1 MHWNEENSTL
11 TKEFVFG
18 SQTEL
23 AAFFQRVAV
32 LADALNHHPDILV
45 SKAFQLKISLT
56 THDKN
61 ALTEKDFELAKQIDR
76 AYTAFKEGN

>member
-1 MHWNEENSTL
+1 MNWNEENKSL
-11 TKEFVFG
+11 TKEFVFS

-32 LADALNHHPDILV
+32 LADAVNHHPDILV
-45 SKAFQLKISLT
+45 YKAFQLKISLT

-61 ALTEKDFELAKQIDR
+61 ALTEKDFELAKQIDST
-76 AYTAFKEGN
+76 YTAFKEGN

>member
-11 TKEFVFG
+11 TKEFVFN

-32 LADALNHHPDILV
+32 LADAANHHPDILV
-45 SKAFQLKISLT
+45 YKAFQLKISLT

-61 ALTEKDFELAKQIDR
+61 ALTEKDFELAKQIDAILR
-76 AYTAFKEGN
+76 

>member
-11 TKEFVFG
+11 TKEFVFS

-32 LADALNHHPDILV
+32 LADAVNHHPDILV
-45 SKAFQLKISLT
+45 YKAFQLKISLT

-61 ALTEKDFELAKQIDR
+61 TLTEKDVELAKQIDAILR
-76 AYTAFKEGN
+76 

>member
-11 TKEFVFG
+11 TKEFVFS

-32 LADALNHHPDILV
+32 LADAVNHHPDILV
-45 SKAFQLKISLT
+45 YKAFHLKISLT

-61 ALTEKDFELAKQIDR
+61 ALTEKDVELSKQIDT

>member
-23 AAFFQRVAV
+23 AAIFHRVAI

-61 ALTEKDFELAKQIDR
+61 ALTEKDFELAKQIDS
-76 AYTAFKEGN
+76 AYTAFKVGN